1 MINPIYSD
9 LAGQRVL
16 ITGGASGIGKAIVEA
31 FCAQKAEV
39 FFVDLNAEA
48 GKELCQNLSNS
59 SGSTPIFKAINLL
72 NISEL
77 QGWIQ
82 AIYHQHGPIRVLVN
96 NAANDA
102 RHKIEDVTLEY
113 WDERMATNLRHFFFA
128 AQAVL
133 PQMKENG
140 GGSIINYGSVSWML
154 KQTGM
159 PAYTTAKSAV
169 WGFTRSLANEGGVDR
184 IRVNMLVP
192 GWVMTERQL
201 TLHVTSE
208 GLKQLEERQCLPDHV
223 QPEDL
228 AQATLFLA
236 SDASRMI
243 TAQQL
248 VVDGGWT

>member
-1 MINPIYSD
+1 MLTPSYPD
-9 LAGQRVL
+9 LVGKRVFV
-16 ITGGASGIGKAIVEA
+16 TGGASGIGKAIVEA
-31 FCAQKAEV
+31 FCAQNAEV
-39 FFVDLNAEA
+39 YFVDLNAEA
-48 GKELCQNLSNS
+48 GEALCATLADQD
-59 SGSTPIFKAINLL
+59 GSTPDFKPINLL
-72 NISEL
+72 NVTEL
-77 QGWIQ
+77 QGWMREIHQ
-82 AIYHQHGPIRVLVN
+82 QHGPLQVLVN
-96 NAANDA
+96 NAANDT
-102 RHKIEDVTLEY
+102 RHKLEDVTPEY

-128 AQAVL
+128 AQAAL
-133 PQMKENG
+133 PQMREAG

-169 WGFTRSLANEGGVDR
+169 WGFTRSLANECGQDR

-201 TLHVTSE
+201 TLHVTPE
-208 GLKQLEERQCLPDHV
+208 GLKELEDRQCLPDHV

-236 SDASRMI
+236 SAASRMI
-243 TAQQL
+243 TSQQL

>member
-1 MINPIYSD
+1 MTNPIYSD
-9 LAGQRVL
+9 LSGKRVL

-31 FCAQKAEV
+31 FCFQKAKV

-48 GKELCQNLSNS
+48 GQVLSQNLSNT
-59 SGSTPIFKAINLL
+59 GGCPPTFKAINLL
-72 NISEL
+72 NIEEL
-77 QGWIQ
+77 QGWIRE
-82 AIYHQHGPIRVLVN
+82 IHLQHGPIQVLVN
-96 NAANDA
+96 NAANDT
-102 RHKIEDVTLEY
+102 RHKFEDVTPEY
-113 WDERMATNLRHFFFA
+113 WDERMATNLRHFFFT

-169 WGFTRSLANEGGVDR
+169 WGFTRSLANEGGANRV
-184 IRVNMLVP
+184 RVNMLVP

-201 TLHVTSE
+201 TLHVTPD
-208 GLKQLEERQCLPDHV
+208 GLKQMEERQCLPDHV
-223 QPEDL
+223 QPADL
-228 AQATLFLA
+228 AQATLFLG